1 MQMGKVSTG
10 FSMSL
15 DGFIALPN
23 NEIGPLFDWMFMGE
37 TSVVAPLG
45 ESEMELKVSSQS
57 ADMLSEA
64 TNTAG
69 ALVTGRTLFD
79 FTGGWGGR
87 HPLDVPIVVVT
98 HNAATV
104 AEEWRKEGSIFTF
117 VTDGVEGAIATA
129 QEIAGEK
136 NVVIASA
143 NVLQQCI
150 RARLVDEIHID
161 LVPVL
166 LGEGIRM
173 FDHLGAE
180 HVKLEIASVVE
191 APGVTHLTYNVVK

>member
-1 MQMGKVSTG
+1 MGLVTTG

-23 NEIGPLFDWMFMGE
+23 NEIGPLFDWMFMGD
-37 TSVVAPLG
+37 TNLAAPLG

-57 ADMLSEA
+57 AEMLAEA
-64 TNTAG
+64 TEAAG
-69 ALVTGRTLFD
+69 VLVTGRTLFD

-98 HNAATV
+98 HNVETV
-104 AEEWRKEGSIFTF
+104 AEEWRRDGAIFTF
-117 VTDGVEGAIATA
+117 VTDGVEGTIARA

-136 NVVIASA
+136 KVVIASA

-150 RARLVDEIHID
+150 RAGLVDEIHID

-173 FDHLGAE
+173 FDHLGSDQI
-180 HVKLEIASVVE
+180 KLETPAVVE
-191 APGVTHLTYNVVK
+191 AAGVTHLTYRIIK